1 VPSGGAYPKL
11 ASSKEHEMT
20 RFVRLIGSVSLACAL
35 FTGGAARGDEPPAA
49 LAEER
54 APDPP
59 AVTDAARLAESYFD
73 ETERFDAFLTYEAR
87 RGPARAL
94 FTVARRWRGG
104 LAELLFD
111 IREPVSFGKWAALL
125 TQTRGGSDDL
135 FVYVDKTGSVLD
147 RSVRRLSA
155 SQLERHA
162 FFSLVALGDYRP
174 LARGEVTYEMGP
186 DERLNSAPCH
196 VVIARPPRRY
206 LGYDHLELVFAAD
219 SKLLVETRIFSSDRE
234 VRRLSISP
242 ADYEDFGG
250 RLLPKKRIARGWA
263 DDGETEILL
272 VRAVETADLPDELF
286 SHLNLRVQHF
296 PEF

>member
-1 VPSGGAYPKL
+1 MS
-11 ASSKEHEMT
+11 

-35 FTGGAARGDEPPAA
+35 FAGAARGEEPPAA

-59 AVTDAARLAESYFD
+59 AMTEPSALADAYFD
-73 ETERFDAFLTYEAR
+73 EAERFDALLTYEVS
-87 RGPARAL
+87 RGPASAL
-94 FTVARRWRGG
+94 FTIARRWREGR
-104 LAELLFD
+104 AELLFD
-111 IREPVSFGKWAALL
+111 IRKPVSFEKWAALL
-125 TQTRGGSDDL
+125 RQNRGGSDDL
-135 FVYVDKTGSVLD
+135 FVYIDKTGSLLD

-186 DERLNSAPCH
+186 DERLNSVPCH
-196 VVIARPPRRY
+196 VVIARPSRRY
-206 LGYDHLELVFAAD
+206 IGYDHLELVFDAS
-219 SKLLVETRIFSSDRE
+219 SKLLLETRVFASGRE
-234 VRRLSISP
+234 VRRLSASP
-242 ADYEDFGG
+242 SDFEDFGG
-250 RLLPKKRIARGWA
+250 RRLPKKRIARGWA
-263 DDGETEILL
+263 DDGETEIVL